1 MFLGFGALCG
11 FRHPMK
17 VLERIPRG
25 TVLAGVKAN
34 FGGQREKGRV
44 CTQDPCMLESP
55 RALDNTAAWATPH

>member
-1 MFLGFGALCG
+1 
-11 FRHPMK
+11 MK